1 MFDQWKEGFDD
12 ARADMRVIA
21 DPVQTNRHTLKE
33 YFRILDKTERA
44 VYVTLYGK
52 NPSAYDQGY
61 ADGADVESYFI
72 YKERDELAEQK
83 TEGLRLDLSPLFM
96 QYGFLVLSLDETAEL
111 IGFWAAC
118 RKSEE
123 TLPEIIHNPTI
134 SELED
139 FWTDV

>member
-21 DPVQTNRHTLKE
+21 DPVQTNRHTLK
-33 YFRILDKTERA
+33 